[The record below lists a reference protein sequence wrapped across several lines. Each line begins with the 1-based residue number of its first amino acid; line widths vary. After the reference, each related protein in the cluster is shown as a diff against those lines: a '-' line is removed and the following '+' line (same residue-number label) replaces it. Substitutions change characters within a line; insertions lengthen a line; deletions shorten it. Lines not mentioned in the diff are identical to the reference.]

1 MRQAGWD
8 NWTTS
13 ANDQDM
19 AATVTQIDRAIRDA
33 FILLEAL
40 DRRTLA
46 GVATRLTTA
55 QYHTLAAL
63 AVVPTQSLGELAERR
78 LCDKA
83 NVSGLVDKLV
93 DAGLV
98 HRARDPADGRRVA
111 LSLTGE
117 GHKLL
122 ARATHARTEALLHAL
137 APLEAPGLT
146 TAGEHLTRL
155 VALLRVAVQEEW

>member
-1 MRQAGWD
+1 MRRAERD
-8 NWTTS
+8 NRTKS
-13 ANDQDM
+13 ANDQDT
-19 AATVTQIDRAIRDA
+19 AATVTQIDHAIRDA

-40 DRRTLA
+40 DRRTLS

-63 AVVPTQSLGELAERR
+63 AAVPTQSLSELAERR

-83 NVSGLVDKLV
+83 NVSGLIDKLV

-98 HRARDPADGRRVA
+98 HRARDPADGRRIA
-111 LSLTGE
+111 LSLTAE

-122 ARATHARTEALLHAL
+122 ARATHVRTEALLHAL
-137 APLEAPGLT
+137 APLEASGLAN
-146 TAGEHLTRL
+146 AGEYLTRL
-155 VALLRVAVQEEW
+155 VALLRAAVQEE

>member
-1 MRQAGWD
+1 MRHAGR
-8 NWTTS
+8 
-13 ANDQDM
+13 NDRTESVDDRDM
-19 AATVTQIDRAIRDA
+19 AATVTHIDRAIRDA

-63 AVVPTQSLGELAERR
+63 AAVPTQSLGELAERR

-93 DAGLV
+93 AAGLV
-98 HRARDPADGRRVA
+98 NRARDPADGRRVA

-122 ARATHARTEALLHAL
+122 ARATHARTEALLRTL
-137 APLEAPGLT
+137 APLEASGLT
-146 TAGEHLTRL
+146 TAGEHLARL
-155 VALLRVAVQEEW
+155 VALLRAAVDEE